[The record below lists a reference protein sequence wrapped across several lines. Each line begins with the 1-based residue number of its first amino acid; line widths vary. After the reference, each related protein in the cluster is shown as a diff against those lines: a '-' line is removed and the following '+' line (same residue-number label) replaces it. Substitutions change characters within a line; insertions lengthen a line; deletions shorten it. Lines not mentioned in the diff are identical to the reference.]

1 MNSSRMWPLLRSKT
15 PSLAGLSLWMRK
27 GYVLLEELVEEK
39 SETAYA
45 TLFAPSPP
53 NGSSVA
59 KEKQDAENLIVN
71 SPPKIIRMKFCFT
84 QDDDCDKYMLSH
96 QSIARRLD
104 PYGGGDTGPGDGVV
118 DDQTTSSLEYS
129 ISSDEED
136 DVTWSIGVDHH
147 V

>member
-1 MNSSRMWPLLRSKT
+1 MSTTKNFSRVWPLLRSKT
-15 PSLAGLSLWMRK
+15 SSLAGLSLWVRK

-39 SETAYA
+39 GETAYA
-45 TLFAPSPP
+45 T

-59 KEKQDAENLIVN
+59 KGKQGAENIIIS

-96 QSIARRLD
+96 QSTARCLD
-104 PYGGGDTGPGDGVV
+104 PYGGGDTDLRDGVV
-118 DDQTTSSLEYS
+118 DDETTSSLEYS

-136 DVTWSIGVDHH
+136 DDDIEYWC
-147 V
+147 

>member
-1 MNSSRMWPLLRSKT
+1 MNSSRMWPLLRRKT
-15 PSLAGLSLWMRK
+15 PSLAVLSLWMRK
-27 GYVLLEELVEEK
+27 GYILLEELVEEK
-39 SETAYA
+39 SETAFA

-59 KEKQDAENLIVN
+59 KEKQDAENLIIN

-96 QSIARRLD
+96 QSIARILD
-104 PYGGGDTGPGDGVV
+104 PYGVSMDDGTGPGDGVV
-118 DDQTTSSLEYS
+118 DDETTSSLEYS

-136 DVTWSIGVDHH
+136 DDDMEYWC
-147 V
+147 

>member
-1 MNSSRMWPLLRSKT
+1 MSTNKNSVRVWQLLRSKA

-59 KEKQDAENLIVN
+59 KEKQDAEIPIIN

-96 QSIARRLD
+96 HQSVARRLD
-104 PYGGGDTGPGDGVV
+104 PYGVSTDPGDEFT
-118 DDQTTSSLEYS
+118 DDKTTSSLAYS
-129 ISSDEED
+129 SSDEEED
-136 DVTWSIGVDHH
+136 WC
-147 V
+147 

>member
-1 MNSSRMWPLLRSKT
+1 
-15 PSLAGLSLWMRK
+15 MRK

-59 KEKQDAENLIVN
+59 KEKQDAEIPIIN

-96 QSIARRLD
+96 HQSVARRLD
-104 PYGGGDTGPGDGVV
+104 PYGVGTDPGDGFA
-118 DDQTTSSLEYS
+118 DDKTTSSLAFS
-129 ISSDEED
+129 SSDEEEEGD
-136 DVTWSIGVDHH
+136 DIETTVYLRRSADC
-147 V
+147 